1 MNRNRSSQRGVWL
14 AIILLAS
21 LCIAAVAAGLFH
33 AAGAEPTAT
42 LGASG
47 VAFLGV
53 ASFGLAAHR
62 FLTE

>member
-1 MNRNRSSQRGVWL
+1 L

-33 AAGAEPTAT
+33 VAGADPTAT

-47 VAFLGV
+47 VTFLGV
-53 ASFGLAAHR
+53 ASLGLAAHR

>member
-1 MNRNRSSQRGVWL
+1 L

-21 LCIAAVAAGLFH
+21 LCVAAVAAGLFH
-33 AAGAEPTAT
+33 VAGAEPTST

-53 ASFGLAAHR
+53 ASLGLAVYR